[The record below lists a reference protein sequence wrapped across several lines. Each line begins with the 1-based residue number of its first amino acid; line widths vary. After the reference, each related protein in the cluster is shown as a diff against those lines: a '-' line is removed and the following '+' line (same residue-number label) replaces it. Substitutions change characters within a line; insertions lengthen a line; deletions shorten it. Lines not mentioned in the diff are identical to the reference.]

1 MRCEPSERLA
11 SLSPWSLKR
20 SQFIGLTSWIRKA
33 ACCKSTD
40 FRRFDRKYGHLS
52 MAVLH
57 RGDLHQALFS
67 ELTGLAIR
75 TGMECVDA
83 RQARDRVHL
92 TFAGGE
98 VIEAELVLA
107 CDGIHSAVRKA
118 IFPDSR
124 ERFAR
129 YTWWRAIA
137 PGIPVGMDRACLTE
151 SWGGAKRFGLAAVRG
166 NEVYWFACCPADR
179 MDDPLMAKVDLRSL
193 QAMFAEFHE
202 PIPEILSRTSPEA
215 LIWTDILDLAPM
227 SSFTRGSV
235 VLLGDAAHA
244 VTPDLGQGAGLA
256 IEDAAV
262 LTSLLGC
269 YPIERALREFNARRV
284 RRAHKIAAGSRF
296 YAAIARWQNPI
307 MVRVRDVMIRNI
319 PERLVERQLGSILD
333 NEIEPL
339 APNASLLRI

>member
-1 MRCEPSERLA
+1 
-11 SLSPWSLKR
+11 
-20 SQFIGLTSWIRKA
+20 
-33 ACCKSTD
+33 
-40 FRRFDRKYGHLS
+40 